1 MNKQLIYSIL
11 QYKHSPVLREAINVG
26 ILFFFPEESTKV
38 RFHFTDAT
46 RIRPIYKDFDV
57 RYFHAVLKII
67 QANIEKYADNIYAT
81 SIQASNFRKFI
92 NDFVLKED
100 DSALQ
105 FSDIQFAINSFSSTE
120 KAVEAYTH
128 LLLPLSE
135 KKDQEVIKRDERVIL
150 KKFRTR
156 LLSIKPELE
165 GHLKK
170 DVEITT
176 EDVSLK
182 FEFAWKNGSLNLVQ
196 PLSFD
201 LQDKHAIQKKT
212 AEFCSYL
219 NWLGNL
225 TQTKN
230 YRIDLLLSEP
240 HHHELQDAYQKS
252 LKLLEKSGS
261 NKKLVTFDEIDNYAD
276 SAADYLLSENLSL

>member
-1 MNKQLIYSIL
+1 MNKQLVYSIL

-26 ILFFFPEESTKV
+26 ILFFFPEESKKI
-38 RFHFTDAT
+38 RFHFTDAS

-57 RYFHAVLKII
+57 RYFNAILKII
-67 QANIEKYADNIYAT
+67 QSNIEKNADDIYAT
-81 SIQASNFRKFI
+81 SLQLSNFRKFI
-92 NDFVLKED
+92 NDYVLRED

-105 FSDIQFAINSFSSTE
+105 FSDIQYAINSLTSPE

-128 LLLPLSE
+128 LLLPLSG
-135 KKDQEVIKRDERVIL
+135 KKGQEILKRDEKVII

-170 DVEITT
+170 DVEIST
-176 EDVSLK
+176 EEVSLK
-182 FEFAWKNGSLNLVQ
+182 FEYAWKNGTLNLVH

-225 TQTKN
+225 THTKN

-240 HHHELQDAYQKS
+240 QHNELQNAYQNS
-252 LKLLEKSGS
+252 LKLLNKSES
-261 NKKLVTFDEIDNYAD
+261 NKRLIAFEDIDSYVD
-276 SAADYLLSENLSL
+276 SAAEYLLHDGTPN

>member
-1 MNKQLIYSIL
+1 MNNQLIYSIL

-26 ILFFFPEESTKV
+26 ILFFFPEESKKV

-57 RYFHAVLKII
+57 RYFHTILKII
-67 QANIEKYADNIYAT
+67 QANIEKYADHIYAT
-81 SIQASNFRKFI
+81 SLQASNFKKFI
-92 NDFVLKED
+92 NDYLLKED

-105 FSDIQFAINSFSSTE
+105 FSDIQYAINTFSSTE

-128 LLLPLSE
+128 LLLPLSD
-135 KKDQEVIKRDERVIL
+135 KKGHEITKRDEKVII
-150 KKFRTR
+150 KKFKTR

-170 DVEITT
+170 DVEIST

-201 LQDKHAIQKKT
+201 LQDKNAIQKKT

-219 NWLGNL
+219 YWLRDY
-225 TQTKN
+225 TQSN
-230 YRIDLLLSEP
+230 NCRIDLLLAEP
-240 HHHELQDAYQKS
+240 QNTEFRESYHKS
-252 LKLLEKSGS
+252 VKLLEKVET
-261 NKKLVTFDEIDNYAD
+261 NKQIISFEEIENYAEN
-276 SAADYLLSENLSL
+276 AIKYL